1 MPNSSL
7 AHSDSAL
14 SPFPQKDALS
24 RRCFGPRALTRE
36 RWGPG
41 ETHRTGHDT
50 RSFPKS
56 FPPLGADACK
66 PSLEIS
72 LCLCFSHKPS
82 VLGPIGSAAPN
93 PTGMP
98 KPNTKTAGREDK
110 QRLASCEEANDSGSG
125 GGMGLLNLGSCTQ
138 DPKERRGR
146 CVGRAPLVELHWPRR
161 SRPRFLLPR
170 PEDGRAPAPSVLAL
184 KTRGGRTGRPED
196 AGGCLGGVEWIV
208 LV

>member
-1 MPNSSL
+1 MFARDQVPMAIAFGPRAGGNAHKTVPNSSL
-7 AHSDSAL
+7 AHSDSVL
-14 SPFPQKDALS
+14 SPFPQKDTLS
-24 RRCFGPRALTRE
+24 RRCFGPRALTLE

-50 RSFPKS
+50 HLSQRIPT
-56 FPPLGADACK
+56 LGADACQ

-146 CVGRAPLVELHWPRR
+146 CVGRAPLVELHCQSPIGLFM
-161 SRPRFLLPR
+161 RPRFLLPR
-170 PEDGRAPAPSVLAL
+170 
-184 KTRGGRTGRPED
+184 TED
-196 AGGCLGGVEWIV
+196 AEPQAEE
-208 LV
+208 